1 MNFKMK
7 ALVAAAVAV
16 MGVSGVASAAM
27 VDGKTGSSSLVLTII
42 DASNNVSAAF
52 DLGFDYAGFSVGG
65 ASSASSFSWNLASG
79 DYADAWNAITSSG
92 SSLSW
97 AIGATDY
104 VGSISEAGSMGFI
117 TTFREGQTLPDSL
130 RMAQF
135 GAPQAQFDRYINA
148 NNALGNHGS
157 VENGASIGGGAL
169 NSYGGQFYVGNKFYG
184 IGPLVT
190 GAIGDELGVVQY
202 YSAVGSLGKL
212 TFAEYDASFKL
223 DANGVLTYA
232 VAAVPEPETYALLLA
247 GLGLVGAAA
256 RRRKAA

>member
-7 ALVAAAVAV
+7 TLVAAAVAV
-16 MGVSGVASAAM
+16 MSVSGVASAAM
-27 VDGKTGSSSLVLTII
+27 TNGNTNSSSLVLTII
-42 DASNNVSAAF
+42 DATNNVSATF

-79 DYADAWNAITSSG
+79 NYADAWSSITGAG
-92 SSLSW
+92 STLSW

-104 VGSISEAGSMGFI
+104 VGSINQAGSMGFI
-117 TTFREGQTLPDSL
+117 TTFRAGQTLPDSL

-135 GAPQAQFDRYINA
+135 GAPLGQFDRYINA

-157 VENGASIGGGAL
+157 VENGASTGNTGNA
-169 NSYGGQFYVGNKFYG
+169 YGGQFYVGNKFYG

-190 GAIGDELGVVQY
+190 GAIGDELSVVQY

>member
-7 ALVAAAVAV
+7 ALVAAAVAA
-16 MGVSGVASAAM
+16 MSISGVASAAM
-27 VDGKTGSSSLVLTII
+27 TNGASNSSSLVLTVI
-42 DASNNVSAAF
+42 DATNNVSATF

-65 ASSASSFSWNLASG
+65 ANSASSFSWNLASG
-79 DYADAWNAITSSG
+79 DYADAWSAITGSG
-92 SSLSW
+92 STLSW
-97 AIGATDY
+97 AIGATDN
-104 VGSISEAGSMGFI
+104 VGSISVAGSLGFI
-117 TTFREGQTLPDSL
+117 TTFREGQTLPDNL

-135 GAPQAQFDRYINA
+135 AAPTGQWDRYINA

-157 VENGASIGGGAL
+157 VENGASTGNAGNA
-169 NSYGGQFYVGNKFYG
+169 YGGQFYVGNKWYG

-202 YSAVGSLGKL
+202 YSAVGSTGRL